1 MFWRKKT
8 TTAAANNI
16 NTVEDTNTEDDNN
29 TEDFNDAQLQ
39 QHPQVLLKSS
49 HNNLCAAM
57 TYSISR
63 SI

>member
-1 MFWRKKT
+1 MFWRKK

-16 NTVEDTNTEDDNN
+16 NTVEDTN

>member
-1 MFWRKKT
+1 MFWRKK

-39 QHPQVLLKSS
+39 QHPQAIVQHTKSTDLS
-49 HNNLCAAM
+49 CDTLDTH
-57 TYSISR
+57 I
-63 SI
+63 

>member
-1 MFWRKKT
+1 MFWRKK

-49 HNNLCAAM
+49 NLCAAM
-57 TYSISR
+57 TYSIS
-63 SI
+63 